1 MSPKKTSAHDLPG
14 SPAANLERLGD
25 NIRAARKL
33 RGLSMQDLAVRTMTT
48 RETIRRLENG
58 HPGVSL
64 GVLAHVLWVLQLD
77 DQLGGMASLE
87 SDPVGRAMAVSR
99 LPQRVTTEVS
109 DALDF

>member
-1 MSPKKTSAHDLPG
+1 MSPKKTSAHDLPAN
-14 SPAANLERLGD
+14 PAANLERLGP

-33 RGLSMQDLAVRTMTT
+33 RALSMQDLAARTMTT

-77 DQLGGMASLE
+77 DQLGRMASLE

-99 LPQRVTTEVS
+99 LPKRITTKR
-109 DALDF
+109 DHDLAF

>member
-14 SPAANLERLGD
+14 NPAANLERLGH
-25 NIRAARKL
+25 NIRTARKL
-33 RGLSMQDLAVRTMTT
+33 RGLSMQDLAARTMTT
-48 RETIRRLENG
+48 RETIRRLKNG

-87 SDPVGRAMAVSR
+87 SDPVGNMAVSR

-109 DALDF
+109 DDLDF